1 MHPNTSGLLTKTHLK
16 QVHANE
22 ISFPLSLLLL
32 SDPDHA
38 VINKYLPVS
47 ATQSYLYAKN
57 IQFTKYMYCVTKLNS
72 LAVIS
77 WSSLKGKNLTDVIG
91 KP

>member
-1 MHPNTSGLLTKTHLK
+1 MKS
-16 QVHANE
+16 AF
-22 ISFPLSLLLL
+22 SLSLLLL

-38 VINKYLPVS
+38 VLNKYLPVS
-47 ATQSYLYAKN
+47 ATQSCLIYAKN
-57 IQFTKYMYCVTKLNS
+57 VQFTKYMYCVTKLHS

-77 WSSLKGKNLTDVIG
+77 WPSLKGKNLTDVIG